1 MYYPSNFPR
10 DLEPHLITL
19 LLKLQS
25 IWSAL
30 PHQTTTTWHKHI
42 RAVLQQKEY
51 AVFNGKTPPYWWL
64 QFMLLRH
71 KKKLDPHFVSHLEST
86 LIKTKIRSI
95 SGIVPLTLFTKGVA
109 CPFNCSY
116 CPSEPNVPKSYLS
129 DEPAVMR
136 AIRSHYDPFIQT
148 QSRLIM
154 FALSGHS
161 IDKIEIIIKGGT
173 FSFLPKRY
181 RTFFLRRIFQACNT
195 DTKHFIDDDT
205 IKMDKSATTLSLE
218 QTKNERAPSRIIGI
232 NIETRPDYITPD
244 ELIYLRRLGVTHI
257 EIGVQT
263 LFDDVYTKIKRGHT
277 VQSVIAATRMLK
289 DAGFKVG
296 YHFMLNL
303 PGSSAT
309 RDAEMLKMGFTDEAF
324 KPDHIKLYP
333 TTITKF
339 TRLADDYK
347 KGAYVP
353 YPLEQMID
361 VILEAKKNIIPVWVR
376 IGRLTR
382 DITTTMMEAHLFP
395 PNLRE
400 VIQKRQ
406 SEDHIECQCIR
417 CREIQLANPQL
428 PITTRITEYPS
439 SGGREFFIEKIDRNS
454 KCLGFIRLRFPSYLF
469 DKKIDPLFAAL
480 RGSAI
485 IRELHV
491 YGKSTPLG
499 GQEVKSAQHKGW
511 GEELL
516 LTAEKITREA
526 GIGKLAVI
534 SGIGVREYYRK
545 KGFELRSTYM
555 IKKLAKTTT

>member
-10 DLEPHLITL
+10 SLEPHLITL
-19 LLKLQS
+19 LLKLQN
-25 IWSAL
+25 IWKESSDQSNAL
-30 PHQTTTTWHKHI
+30 WHKHI
-42 RAVLQQKEY
+42 RKILQQKE
-51 AVFNGKTPPYWWL
+51 FSLFDGKTPPYWWL

-71 KKKLDPHFVSHLEST
+71 RKQFDANFSSHIEST

-109 CPFNCSY
+109 CPFNCIY

-181 RTFFLRRIFQACNT
+181 RTFFIRRIFDACNV
-195 DTKHFIDDDT
+195 DTRKYLVDGKIISSRAPFN
-205 IKMDKSATTLSLE
+205 KA
-218 QTKNERAPSRIIGI
+218 QNKNESAPSRVIGI
-232 NIETRPDYITPD
+232 NIETRPDYINRS
-244 ELIYLRRLGVTHI
+244 ELQYLRRLGVTHV

-263 LFDDVYTKIKRGHT
+263 LFDEIYTTIKRGHT
-277 VQSVIAATRMLK
+277 VADVTSATQQLK

-303 PGSSAT
+303 PGSNPEKDT
-309 RDAEMLKMGFTDEAF
+309 EMLKMGFGDDRF
-324 KPDHIKLYP
+324 KPDHLKLYP
-333 TTITKF
+333 TTVTKF
-339 TRLADDYK
+339 TRLFELYK
-347 KGAYVP
+347 KGEYTP
-353 YPLEQMID
+353 YSLEKMID
-361 VILEAKKNIIPVWVR
+361 VIIAAKKNDVPPWVR

-382 DITTTMMEAHLFP
+382 DITTTMMEAQLFP

-400 VIQKRQ
+400 VIQKKLE
-406 SEDHIECQCIR
+406 SDKIECQCIR
-417 CREIQLANPQL
+417 CREIQLGLPTL
-428 PITTRITEYPS
+428 PIDTRITHYS
-439 SGGREFFIEKIDRNS
+439 ASGGKEFFIEKIDATK
-454 KCLGFIRLRFPSYLF
+454 KCLGFIRLRFPSFLF
-469 DKKIDPLFAAL
+469 DTSVHPLYKTLNDSAL
-480 RGSAI
+480 

-491 YGKSTPLG
+491 YGKSTPIG
-499 GQEVKSAQHKGW
+499 EHIKKTTQHKGL

-516 LTAEKITREA
+516 SIAEDLVRNE
-526 GIGKLAVI
+526 GINKLAII
-534 SGIGVREYYRK
+534 SGVGVRDYYRRFGYK
-545 KGFELRSTYM
+545 LIDTYM
-555 IKKLAKTTT
+555 IKDHMSNV

>member
-19 LLKLQS
+19 LLKLQT
-25 IWSAL
+25 IWEDS
-30 PHQTTTTWHKHI
+30 PQQTLVTWRKHLRKI
-42 RAVLQQKEY
+42 LQQEEY
-51 AVFNGKTPPYWWL
+51 GVFAGKTPPYWWL
-64 QFMLLRH
+64 QFMMLRH
-71 KKKLDPHFVSHLEST
+71 KKRLDPGFVSHLESI
-86 LIKTKIRSI
+86 LVKTKVRSI

-109 CPFNCSY
+109 CPFNCIY

-195 DTKHFIDDDT
+195 ETKRFIDDD
-205 IKMDKSATTLSLE
+205 SLQPNEGSTTLLSE
-218 QTKNERAPSRIIGI
+218 QAKNEQATSRIIGI
-232 NIETRPDYITPD
+232 NIETRPDYITQE
-244 ELIYLRRLGVTHI
+244 ELAYLRRLGVTHV

-263 LFDDVYTKIKRGHT
+263 LFDDVYAKIKRGHT
-277 VQSVIAATRMLK
+277 IQSVVNATRMLK

-303 PGSSAT
+303 PGSSPE
-309 RDAEMLKMGFTDEAF
+309 RDAEMLKIGFTDDSF

-333 TTITKF
+333 TTITRF
-339 TRLADDYK
+339 TRLADEYK

-353 YPLEQMID
+353 YPLERMIE
-361 VILEAKKNIIPVWVR
+361 VILDAKKNIFPVWVR

-400 VIQKRQ
+400 IIQKRQ
-406 SEDHIECQCIR
+406 GEEHILCQCIR
-417 CREIQLANPQL
+417 CREIQLDEPQL

-439 SGGREFFIEKIDRNS
+439 SGGREYFIEKIDAKKR
-454 KCLGFIRLRFPSYLF
+454 CLGFIRLRFPSYLY
-469 DKKIDPLFAAL
+469 DTSTPPLFMAL
-480 RGSAI
+480 QNAAI

-491 YGKSTPLG
+491 YGRSTPLG
-499 GQEVKSAQHKGW
+499 GQETKSAQHKGW

-516 LTAEKITREA
+516 STAEKIVQEA
-526 GIGKLAVI
+526 GIAKLAVI

-545 KGFELRSTYM
+545 KGYELRSTYM
-555 IKKLAKTTT
+555 IKKIKKSSA

>member
-19 LLKLQS
+19 LLKLQT
-25 IWSAL
+25 IWENA
-30 PHQTTTTWHKHI
+30 PQQTLVTWRKHL
-42 RAVLQQKEY
+42 RKVLQQKEY
-51 AVFNGKTPPYWWL
+51 VAFGGKTPPYWWF
-64 QFMLLRH
+64 QFMMGRH
-71 KKKLDPHFVSHLEST
+71 KKLLNPDFVSHLEST
-86 LIKTKIRSI
+86 LIKTKVRSI

-109 CPFNCSY
+109 CPFNCIY

-136 AIRSHYDPFIQT
+136 AIRSHYDPLIQT

-181 RTFFLRRIFQACNT
+181 RTFFLRRIFQACNN
-195 DTKHFIDDDT
+195 DTKNFIDGAPLESE
-205 IKMDKSATTLSLE
+205 KGTTLSRE
-218 QTKNERAPSRIIGI
+218 QTKNEKAPSRIIGV
-232 NIETRPDYITPD
+232 NIETRPDYITPS
-244 ELIYLRRLGVTHI
+244 ELIYLRRLGVTHV

-277 VQSVIAATRMLK
+277 VKSVVTATRLLK

-303 PGSSAT
+303 PGSSKE

-339 TRLADDYK
+339 TRLADEYK

-353 YPLEQMID
+353 YPLEQMIE
-361 VILEAKKNIIPVWVR
+361 VILDAKKNIFPVWVR

-382 DITTTMMEAHLFP
+382 DITTIMMEAQLFP

-406 SEDHIECQCIR
+406 IEEHIQCQCIR
-417 CREIQLANPQL
+417 CREIQLHTHQL
-428 PITTRITEYPS
+428 PITTRITEYTS
-439 SGGREFFIEKIDRNS
+439 SGGREYFIEKIDAHKR
-454 KCLGFIRLRFPSYLF
+454 CLGFIRLRFPSYLY
-469 DKKIDPLFAAL
+469 DVSTPPLFKAL
-480 RGSAI
+480 ENAAI
-485 IRELHV
+485 IRELHI

-499 GQEVKSAQHKGW
+499 GQERKSAQHKGW

-516 LTAEKITREA
+516 ARAEEIVRSA
-526 GIGKLAVI
+526 SIPKLAVI
-534 SGIGVREYYRK
+534 SGVGVREYYRR
-545 KGFELRSTYM
+545 KGYKLQSTYM
-555 IKKLAKTTT
+555 IKKLKKSVT

>member
-19 LLKLQS
+19 LLKLQN
-25 IWSAL
+25 IWEEK
-30 PHQTTTTWHKHI
+30 PQQTPATWHKHM
-42 RAVLQQKEY
+42 RFVLQQKEY
-51 AVFNGKTPPYWWL
+51 AVFQGKTPPYWWL

-71 KKKLDPHFVSHLEST
+71 KDRLNPSFVTHLEST

-109 CPFNCSY
+109 CPFNCIY

-181 RTFFLRRIFQACNT
+181 RTFFLRRIFQACNA
-195 DTKHFIDDDT
+195 DTKHFIDDNSNEPP
-205 IKMDKSATTLSLE
+205 KGPTTLPLE
-218 QTKNERAPSRIIGI
+218 QTKNEKAPSRIIGI
-232 NIETRPDYITPD
+232 NIETRPDYINKD
-244 ELIYLRRLGVTHI
+244 ELMYLRRLGVTHI

-277 VQSVIAATRMLK
+277 VQSVVNATRMLK

-303 PGSSAT
+303 PGSSAK
-309 RDAEMLKMGFTDEAF
+309 RDTEMLHMGFTDEAF

-339 TRLADDYK
+339 TRLADEYK

-353 YPLEQMID
+353 YPLEQMVE
-361 VILEAKKNIIPVWVR
+361 VILQAKKDIFPVWVR

-400 VIQKRQ
+400 VIQKKQ
-406 SEDHIECQCIR
+406 IENHIECQCIR
-417 CREIQLANPQL
+417 CREIQLANPRL

-439 SGGREFFIEKIDRNS
+439 SGGREFFIEKIDKDNR
-454 KCLGFIRLRFPSYLF
+454 CLGFIRLRFPSYLF
-469 DKKIDPLFAAL
+469 DKNTVPLYAAL
-480 RGSAI
+480 KGSAI

-499 GQEVKSAQHKGW
+499 GQEIKSAQHKGW

-516 LTAEKITREA
+516 SIAEDLTEKA
-526 GIGKLAVI
+526 GIEKLAVI

-545 KGFELRSTYM
+545 KGYGLQSTYM
-555 IKKLAKTTT
+555 IKKLEKSTA

>member
-25 IWSAL
+25 IWEDEPKQTL
-30 PHQTTTTWHKHI
+30 PTWHKHI
-42 RAVLQQKEY
+42 RKILQQKEY
-51 AVFNGKTPPYWWL
+51 EAFHGKTPPYWWF

-71 KKKLDPHFVSHLEST
+71 KDRLNPSFVTHLEST

-109 CPFNCSY
+109 CPFNCIY

-195 DTKHFIDDDT
+195 NTKHFIDDNS
-205 IKMDKSATTLSLE
+205 KEPAHESTTLSSE
-218 QTKNERAPSRIIGI
+218 QKKNEEAPSRIIGI
-232 NIETRPDYITPD
+232 NIETRPDYITRD

-263 LFDDVYTKIKRGHT
+263 LFDDVYTRIKRGHT
-277 VQSVIAATRMLK
+277 VQSVVKATRMLK

-303 PGSSAT
+303 PGSSAD
-309 RDAEMLKMGFTDEAF
+309 RDTEMLRMGFTDEAF

-339 TRLADDYK
+339 TRLAEEYK
-347 KGAYVP
+347 KGTYVP
-353 YPLEQMID
+353 YPLERMIE
-361 VILEAKKNIIPVWVR
+361 VVLEAKKNIFPVWVR

-400 VIQKRQ
+400 IIQKRQ
-406 SEDHIECQCIR
+406 IADHIKCQCIR
-417 CREIQLANPQL
+417 CREIQLDKPRL

-439 SGGREFFIEKIDRNS
+439 SNGREFFIEKIDGTD
-454 KCLGFIRLRFPSYLF
+454 KCLGFIRLRFPSYLYST
-469 DKKIDPLFAAL
+469 DVTPLFVAL
-480 RGSAI
+480 KGAAI

-499 GQEVKSAQHKGW
+499 GQETKSAQHKGW

-516 LTAEKITREA
+516 STAEKITREA
-526 GIGKLAVI
+526 GIAKLAVI

-545 KGFELRSTYM
+545 KGYELRSTYM
-555 IKKLAKTTT
+555 IKKFKKTAA